1 MILIL
6 YINIYIFLYIFD
18 KCQKTITFFKRQ
30 GQLLFRDGAE
40 YVLFIQTLS
49 CSVRVRISNAE
60 YGKKSRIYTP
70 PCNALHCARRRPLTL
85 FAFVCSRLVQPLRVQ
100 VSLSF
105 LLMYC
110 FVLKTSRTILHIRFL
125 RELSK
130 ILF

>member
-40 YVLFIQTLS
+40 YVLFILTFS
-49 CSVRVRISNAE
+49 GSVRVRISNAE

-70 PCNALHCARRRPLTL
+70 PCNALHCARHRPLTL
-85 FAFVCSRLVQPLRVQ
+85 FAFVACPTLES
-100 VSLSF
+100 SS
-105 LLMYC
+105 
-110 FVLKTSRTILHIRFL
+110 II
-125 RELSK
+125 
-130 ILF
+130 ILFIDVLLRLKEL